1 MWSPDSMDA
10 CDSALRLSRRRMSF
24 IWDLISDRD
33 DSVYTEV
40 VLVIRACV
48 AVVVLLGWLLGEL
61 EHVLPRR
68 PPTRI
73 GTGRQAVLFALT

>member
-33 DSVYTEV
+33 DSVCTDA
-40 VLVIRACV
+40 VLVIRAQV
-48 AVVVLLGWLLGEL
+48 AVVTLLSARWGG
-61 EHVLPRR
+61 
-68 PPTRI
+68 
-73 GTGRQAVLFALT
+73 G